1 MTQMMRRKSDRQS
14 RVPSN
19 LQRRRR
25 NPTRHPTI
33 LPIGL
38 QVLTGMKPLLIPLV
52 LTCMCLLFQLSSPF
66 VGATQDVSRATGTCV
81 TNVNSMD
88 TGVRTVHSTGTS
100 CSQRRTTDQDKAPYD
115 TCRFNFDSH
124 DKYFY
129 CNVLDSNLD
138 TNTEFSNFLEQVLFF
153 ENAEKTGI
161 FHGVKGNLAKHIHFW
176 ERIGASDFILNT
188 IKGGYVIPFLNSP
201 PSMNLR
207 NINSA
212 FINHSFVD
220 EAVAELVESGAVKEV
235 PFKPFVTNPLSV
247 ASNKSGKL
255 RLILD
260 LSVLNKYVR
269 KDRFK
274 FEDWKVAIQ
283 YFTKNCSVFKFDL
296 KSGYHHI
303 DICPQQHTF
312 LGFSWKGKYFCF
324 TVLPFGLSTTPF
336 IFSKCLREMVKY

>member
-1 MTQMMRRKSDRQS
+1 MLKC
-14 RVPSN
+14 N
-19 LQRRRR
+19 
-25 NPTRHPTI
+25 
-33 LPIGL
+33 
-38 QVLTGMKPLLIPLV
+38 PLL
-52 LTCMCLLFQLSSPF
+52 
-66 VGATQDVSRATGTCV
+66 
-81 TNVNSMD
+81 
-88 TGVRTVHSTGTS
+88 
-100 CSQRRTTDQDKAPYD
+100 
-115 TCRFNFDSH
+115 
-124 DKYFY
+124 
-129 CNVLDSNLD
+129 
-138 TNTEFSNFLEQVLFF
+138 
-153 ENAEKTGI
+153 
-161 FHGVKGNLAKHIHFW
+161 
-176 ERIGASDFILNT
+176 
-188 IKGGYVIPFLNSP
+188 LNSP
-201 PSMNLR
+201 PSMNLM
-207 NINSA
+207 NNNSA

-235 PFKPFVTNPLSV
+235 PFIPFVTNPLSV

-324 TVLPFGLSTTPF
+324 SSSFWPFHRPLHF
-336 IFSKCLREMVKY
+336 FEMLERNGQILA